1 MSKSEVTEQSLAS
14 SFKGIDLWLLAA
26 VGILCLFGLLFVNN
40 ATATDSDHFLK
51 LIKQILGVIGGLF
64 LGLLILLT
72 PTTVWRR
79 HANSLYWLTMVLM
92 ALCLSFSPIGVM
104 VNGANRWLD
113 LGFMNIQPS
122 ELAKFALVVATAT
135 NLANNEGEMALPGT
149 ALSPVIFC
157 FLPIALLAFLQTDL
171 GTIVVSIVLVG
182 ALMLIAGLRYKW
194 VTLFLSLAVMAVTGL
209 IMGDSHRLDRM
220 TAYMDP
226 FSDVWGATYNISRI
240 LVAFRTGGVGGVG
253 LGNGLPTFVPE
264 SHTDYIGSL
273 VAEQAG
279 AIGWVLLV
287 ALYAFILYRAL
298 RIALKARSFFRTLVA
313 FGVTALIWSHVVI
326 NLGGLTGTI
335 PSKGLVL
342 PFMSYGP
349 TAMLVFSLM
358 MALLLRVGIE
368 EHASAESIEGT

>member
-1 MSKSEVTEQSLAS
+1 MVHVDGQDKHAAS
-14 SFKGIDLWLLAA
+14 PFQGIDVWLLSA
-26 VGILCLFGLLFVNN
+26 VVLLCAFGLLFISD
-40 ATATDSDHFLK
+40 ATVSDSDHFLK
-51 LIKQILGVIGGLF
+51 MIKQVLGFFGGLF
-64 LGLLILLT
+64 FGVFILMT

-79 HANSLYWLTMVLM
+79 HANVLYWLTMILM

-122 ELAKFALVVATAT
+122 ELAKFALIVATAT
-135 NLANNEGEMALPGT
+135 NLANNEGDMALSGT

-157 FLPIALLAFLQTDL
+157 FMPIALLAYLQTDL

-182 ALMLIAGLRYKW
+182 GLMLIAGLRYKW
-194 VTLFLSLAVMAVTGL
+194 VALFLSFACMGVFGL

-220 TAYMDP
+220 TAYLAP
-226 FSDVWGATYNISRI
+226 FSDVYGTTFNISRI
-240 LVAFRTGGVGGVG
+240 LVAFQAGGITGVG
-253 LGNGLPTFVPE
+253 LGNGDPNFVPE

-298 RIALKARSFFRTLVA
+298 RIALNARSFFRTLVA

-368 EHASAESIEGT
+368 EHASSESIEGT

>member
-1 MSKSEVTEQSLAS
+1 
-14 SFKGIDLWLLAA
+14 
-26 VGILCLFGLLFVNN
+26 
-40 ATATDSDHFLK
+40 
-51 LIKQILGVIGGLF
+51 
-64 LGLLILLT
+64 
-72 PTTVWRR
+72 
-79 HANSLYWLTMVLM
+79 
-92 ALCLSFSPIGVM
+92 M
-104 VNGANRWLD
+104 VNGAHRWLD

-122 ELAKFALVVATAT
+122 ELAKFALIVATAT
-135 NLANNEGEMALPGT
+135 NLANNEGDMALSGT

-157 FLPIALLAFLQTDL
+157 FMPIALLAYLQTDL

-182 ALMLIAGLRYKW
+182 GLMLIAGLRYKW
-194 VTLFLSLAVMAVTGL
+194 VALFLSFACMGVFGL

-220 TAYMDP
+220 TAYLAP
-226 FSDVWGATYNISRI
+226 FSDVYGTTFNISRI
-240 LVAFRTGGVGGVG
+240 LVAFQAGGITGVG
-253 LGNGLPTFVPE
+253 LGNGDPGFVPE

-279 AIGWVLLV
+279 AVGWVLLV
-287 ALYAFILYRAL
+287 ALYAFILYRSL
-298 RIALKARSFFRTLVA
+298 RIALKARSFFRTLIA

-368 EHASAESIEGT
+368 EHASSESIEGT